1 MPDWDDSGWCADLFG
16 DLPRIDVGPGSTK
29 AKRGIVSLSSELRE
43 ELGSV
48 EFAAEDLPW
57 AFVGRRWRAA
67 DAVRYED
74 FEVLVVDLHGLSV
87 RLADE
92 VIDAVC
98 RVCAGRTVRLV
109 HGQGHHSGG
118 QSVLRDHVRE
128 QMEYRGLRVVDL
140 AAGHVDMV
148 P

>member
-1 MPDWDDSGWCADLFG
+1 MPDWDSGWGADWFAV
-16 DLPRIDVGPGSTK
+16 LPRIDVGARSAK
-29 AKRGIVSLSSELRE
+29 ATRGTTSLSSELRE

-57 AFVGRRWRAA
+57 AFDGRRWRVA

-74 FEVLVVDLHGLSV
+74 FEVLTVDLHGLSV
-87 RLADE
+87 RLADD
-92 VIDAVC
+92 VIDAVS

-109 HGQGHHSGG
+109 HGQGHHSAG

-128 QMEYRGLRVVDL
+128 EVEHRGLRVVDL
-140 AAGHVDMV
+140 AAGHMDVV